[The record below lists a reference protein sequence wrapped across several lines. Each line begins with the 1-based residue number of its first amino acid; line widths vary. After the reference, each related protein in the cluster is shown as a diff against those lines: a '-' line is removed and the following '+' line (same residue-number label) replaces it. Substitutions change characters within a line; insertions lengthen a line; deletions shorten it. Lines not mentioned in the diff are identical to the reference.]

1 MKPRLNLLLAAGL
14 LLMAGSACWGV
25 AGVLLRGATTA
36 TPAMQPTATSL
47 ASPTAMAATPT
58 PATAGSP
65 TQPTLPSPTPR
76 PQPTNAPAAPPEAA
90 LPAQWY
96 APEPLEPGPVTLFA
110 LRMVD
115 ERRGWATGVSPD
127 TAVARILITDDGG
140 QTWQEVTP
148 PRLPPSDWDPTPQA
162 AFWDANTA
170 WVAYGYYIPSAES
183 ADAVPHGVWV
193 THDRGRTWQWA
204 TLPAPEDTM
213 PWFTPGFWAVLDAQQ
228 AWLLV
233 LLDAGMSHQYAYLV
247 HTQDGGRTWERLADP
262 YSEAATDL
270 MLMGNTGMAFA
281 PDGRYGW
288 VTKEIGPISAAV
300 WMVTA
305 DGGRSWQARQ
315 LVPPGMSPNDAF
327 CRTQDPHLWAA
338 GQGAFLARCYDPN
351 AEGERLFVV
360 RVEKDQVAETVAVDA
375 PPAAGAQLSFVGPQ
389 EGYLTVQPSD
399 EGGTLIFATHD
410 GGRTWQQVK
419 TVAWQARAFSWL
431 PNGMGWA
438 LADNGQAVRLV
449 RTANGGQSWE
459 LLPTPRL
466 REP

>member
-1 MKPRLNLLLAAGL
+1 MNPRWKLLLSAGL
-14 LLMAGSACWGV
+14 LSLVGLACWG
-25 AGVLLRGATTA
+25 LLTPWVQRSRQPTPAAQAPPTAANPTTAAASPTPHATPMPATATTA
-36 TPAMQPTATSL
+36 PY
-47 ASPTAMAATPT
+47 
-58 PATAGSP
+58 
-65 TQPTLPSPTPR
+65 PSPTSS
-76 PQPTNAPAAPPEAA
+76 PTPPSAAPAPD
-90 LPAQWY
+90 LPSAWY
-96 APEPLEPGPVTLFA
+96 APEPLEPGPVALFTLH
-110 LRMVD
+110 MVD

-148 PRLPPSDWDPTPQA
+148 PRLPPSDWEPTPQV
-162 AFWDANTA
+162 AFWDADTA
-170 WVAYGYYIPSAES
+170 WVAYGFLPPEAATE
-183 ADAVPHGVWV
+183 VPHGVWV

-204 TLPAPEDTM
+204 TLPAPEDAM

-233 LLDAGMSHQYAYLV
+233 LLDAGMSHQYTYLV
-247 HTQDGGRTWERLADP
+247 HTQDGGRSWERLADP

-300 WMVTA
+300 WAVTP
-305 DGGRSWQARQ
+305 DGGHSWQGRE
-315 LVPPGMSPNDAF
+315 LVPPGLSPDNAF

-338 GQGAFLARCYDPN
+338 GQGAFLARCYDPT

-375 PPAAGAQLSFVGPQ
+375 PPAAEAQLSFVDPQ
-389 EGYLTVQPSD
+389 EGYLAVQPSD

-410 GGRTWQQVK
+410 GGRSWQQVK

-431 PNGMGWA
+431 PNGTGWA
-438 LADNGQAVRLV
+438 LADNGQEIRLV

-459 LLPTPRL
+459 MLPTPRL